1 MFNNLLYLNLV
12 SRMSEWSIVISS
24 MHLTS
29 LKQQQSL
36 AYRHV
41 YTWSIASSFVSHPSL
56 LQLQHLPSFLA
67 STFAPMMFLWLDS
80 CCNFLLSFSSF
91 LWLCF
96 SFPVLLL
103 CLCYLPLSIVTS
115 PFLLLPPPLN
125 WTSFIY
131 CLRQSELMLI
141 YEFCA
146 EEHVQIWVDERISIL
161 VTWTFLHP

>member
-115 PFLLLPPPLN
+115 PFKLNVVHLLPKTVGAYAHLWILCRRTCSDMGRRKNINFGNLNFFAPLG
-125 WTSFIY
+125 
-131 CLRQSELMLI
+131 R
-141 YEFCA
+141 
-146 EEHVQIWVDERISIL
+146 SI
-161 VTWTFLHP
+161 